1 MITGIIIAAVLVGGV
16 GLFIGL
22 FLGVAGK
29 KFEVEVNEKE
39 RQFYLGMR

>member
-22 FLGVAGK
+22 FPGSCR
-29 KFEVEVNEKE
+29 KE
-39 RQFYLGMR
+39 I